1 MRYKG
6 GKFHQKKK
14 IKQAIMKDLEGRELS
29 GTYIEP
35 FIGGGNV
42 AAVMGNLFDN
52 AHYSDAHPDLIL
64 MYEAFRRGEFY
75 ESTKHPTREE
85 FYQLKKEEPSAL
97 RGLVGF
103 GCSFSA
109 AFFSGFICDEKNH
122 AKRGCYFYA
131 SIRRVNADIKTMS
144 GRKTTT
150 FEHKSYMDVKASEG
164 DVIYCDP
171 PYANTS
177 GYTVGDFD
185 SDAFWRKA
193 EEWVNDGAYVYVS
206 EYEAPTAASII
217 CEQEKIVNS
226 AGTRCSKITNDI
238 LFRLHK

>member
-1 MRYKG
+1 ME
-6 GKFHQKKK
+6 
-14 IKQAIMKDLEGRELS
+14 DLEGRELS
-29 GTYIEP
+29 GAYIEP

-64 MYEAFRRGEFY
+64 MYEAFRRGEFN

-85 FYQLKKEEPSAL
+85 FDQLKKEEPSAL

-122 AKRGCYFYA
+122 AKRRCHFYA

-185 SDAFWRKA
+185 TNAFWRKA
-193 EEWVNDGAYVYVS
+193 QEWVDNGAYVYVS
-206 EYEAPTAASII
+206 EYEAPPSAAII
-217 CEQEKIVNS
+217 CEQTKRVAA
-226 AGTRCSKITNDI
+226 AGAHRAKTATDR